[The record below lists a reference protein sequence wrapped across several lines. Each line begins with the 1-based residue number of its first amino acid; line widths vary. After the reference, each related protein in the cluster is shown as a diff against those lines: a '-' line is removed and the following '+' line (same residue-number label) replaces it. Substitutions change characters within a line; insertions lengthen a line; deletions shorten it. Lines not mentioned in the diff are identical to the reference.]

1 MNKVIITEIPSLK
14 DFFHLLHN
22 NTGLV
27 LLKLGATWCGPCK
40 KIKPVVDGFF
50 ATSPENVICGDIDV
64 DNSVELYSFLKSKR
78 IVNGIPVILCYKKG
92 NTSYFPDDSITGS
105 LPNELHQFFLRCNK
119 HLNNAVAQNPS
130 KTL

>member
-1 MNKVIITEIPSLK
+1 MTKEKNTSHQLEKVGAISG
-14 DFFHLLHN
+14 LLSILFYF
-22 NTGLV
+22 GAAV
-27 LLKLGATWCGPCK
+27 LLFIPETIGRLM
-40 KIKPVVDGFF
+40 GFTF
-50 ATSPENVICGDIDV
+50 PLLWIIGFMG
-64 DNSVELYSFLKSKR
+64 LYSFLKSKR

-130 KTL
+130 KSL